1 MPSYKWRIVAML
13 WCISFF
19 NYADR
24 QAIFSVFPLLEREMH
39 LTPVQLGLLGSGFAW
54 VYGLAAPLAGIV
66 VDRARR
72 KTVILGGLHAWSVI
86 CLATVVSRNFTHL
99 FLFRAAEGLGE
110 TFYFPASTSMLSDY
124 HGSLTRSRA
133 LGLHQTAVYMGTI
146 GGGFF
151 AGLIAETYGWRWS
164 FVVFGALGVLLG
176 FVLTRFLIEPPRG
189 AADAVDAIDVART
202 FPASARQP
210 HERATARLAEAPEAR
225 RRQASDRGP
234 ERAALQ
240 EVISRALG
248 FGAFVQLVGRT
259 PTLLCLLGA
268 FMCANFVA
276 VVLLSWMP
284 KFLYD
289 RFHMGLAMAGLTA
302 TVFVQLASMV
312 GAPVGGWLADLWRRR
327 SLRGRMAVQTVGV
340 LGGAPFVVL
349 CGMTASVTTLVVSLT
364 LWGFFKGLYDAN
376 IFASAFDVV
385 PPEARGRTAGFMNMI
400 GWLAGGGSAPV
411 AIGLIAERTSLGAA
425 MALASLVYV
434 AAAVLLVMGM
444 MMLKRTDFV

>member
-1 MPSYKWRIVAML
+1 MSYKWRVVAML

-54 VYGLAAPLAGIV
+54 VYGLGAPFAGLI
-66 VDRARR
+66 VDRVRR
-72 KTVILGGLHAWSVI
+72 KTAILGGLHAWSAI
-86 CLATVVSRNFTHL
+86 CLATVVSRTFTHL
-99 FLFRAAEGLGE
+99 LLFRAAEGLGE
-110 TFYFPASTSMLSDY
+110 TFYFPASTSLISDY
-124 HGSLTRSRA
+124 HDTFTRSRA

-151 AGLIAETYGWRWS
+151 AGLIAESYGWRWS
-164 FVVFGALGVLLG
+164 FIVFGGLGVLLG
-176 FVLTRFLIEPPRG
+176 FVLTRFLIEPVRG
-189 AADAVDAIDVART
+189 ATEPVAVSPAATGREAGPGSPKRDSREGGFVA
-202 FPASARQP
+202 FL
-210 HERATARLAEAPEAR
+210 RLAM
-225 RRQASDRGP
+225 
-234 ERAALQ
+234 
-240 EVISRALG
+240 
-248 FGAFVQLVGRT
+248 RT

-302 TVFVQLASMV
+302 TLFVQLASMV
-312 GAPVGGWLADLWRRR
+312 GAPAGGWLADWWRRR
-327 SLRGRMAVQTVGV
+327 SVRGRMIVQTIGV
-340 LGGAPFVVL
+340 LGGAPFVVV
-349 CGMTASVTTLVVSLT
+349 CGLTSSVATLIVSLT

-376 IFASAFDVV
+376 IFASVFDVV
-385 PPEARGRTAGFMNMI
+385 PPDARGRAAGFMNMI
-400 GWLAGGGSAPV
+400 GWLAGGGSAPLV
-411 AIGLIAERTSLGAA
+411 IGLIAERSSLGLA

-434 AAAVLLVMGM
+434 AAGALLIAGM
-444 MMLKRTDFV
+444 AIMARDARLQLETRGIRLQPDREES